1 MRQKILHADKSSVL
15 HNNQRNA
22 LDELEWLKRQLGVDE
37 KQIELMV
44 MENKCKDVR
53 DK

>member
-1 MRQKILHADKSSVL
+1 MEHFKIEK
-15 HNNQRNA
+15 NA

-44 MENKCKDVR
+44 MENKCKDVIH
-53 DK
+53 KTKQ

>member
-1 MRQKILHADKSSVL
+1 MSQKILHADKSSVL

-22 LDELEWLKRQLGVDE
+22 LDELEWLKLQLTVDE
-37 KQIELMV
+37 QELQLMV